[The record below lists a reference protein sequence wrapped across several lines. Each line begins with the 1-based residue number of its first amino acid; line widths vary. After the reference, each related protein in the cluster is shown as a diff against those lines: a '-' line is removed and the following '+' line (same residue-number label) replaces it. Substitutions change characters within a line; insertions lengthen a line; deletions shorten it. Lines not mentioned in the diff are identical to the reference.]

1 MQLSHLLLLPLVL
14 AQHQVKGP
22 DYIALGAQEKQQLI
36 WENVISDTSS
46 ASWPSALSLGGIF
59 LESMCPTFRQEGD
72 QMASEWFFSTRT
84 KYIHSVG
91 NVAKVKFVSSG
102 DHPYTGVFRGAKY
115 GIARLSLAKEPSQ
128 DELNTAPG
136 IALKFLRDGVD
147 SANVVAMFGVAGQ
160 DSWNF
165 FANDFSNH
173 IPPATG
179 ASLLALSKKFATA
192 TPYIQQ
198 VGLSDWGEVGQDGQP
213 ETDVKFPYKLRL
225 QPTGKIMF
233 NDTYHGLFT
242 DDLASIPQG
251 SVLYKVFA
259 WDKPSELGG
268 TEQLIGKL
276 KTTSPLVTS
285 LWGDEN
291 LFFRHQDMRDDVEKY
306 APEWEQYTDQ
316 VSVLLGNQKCP
327 FN

>member
-1 MQLSHLLLLPLVL
+1 MQLLHLFLLPITL
-14 AQHQVKGP
+14 AQHRVKGP
-22 DYIALGAQEKQQLI
+22 DYIAISAQEKQQRI
-36 WENVISDTSS
+36 WENVISDTTST
-46 ASWPSALSLGGIF
+46 SWPSAFSLGGIF

-91 NVAKVKFVSSG
+91 NVAKVNFVSSG
-102 DHPYTGVFRGAKY
+102 DHPYTGVFRGATQ
-115 GIARLSLAKEPSQ
+115 GIARLSLAKEPSSDVQ
-128 DELNTAPG
+128 NTAPG

-165 FANDFSNH
+165 FANNFSNH

-179 ASLLALSKKFATA
+179 AALELLGKKFATA

-198 VGLSDWGEVGQDGQP
+198 VGLSDWGEVGQDGLP
-213 ETDVKFPYKLRL
+213 ENDAKFPYKLRL
-225 QPTGKIMF
+225 QPTGNIIF

-242 DDLASIPQG
+242 DDLASIPEG

-259 WDKPSELGG
+259 WDQPSELGG
-268 TEQLIGKL
+268 TEQLIGEL
-276 KTTSPLVTS
+276 VTTSPMVTS
-285 LWGDEN
+285 LWGDN
-291 LFFRHQDMRDDVEKY
+291 HLYFRHQDMRDDVEKY

-316 VSVLLGNQKCP
+316 INVLGRQKCP
-327 FN
+327 FH